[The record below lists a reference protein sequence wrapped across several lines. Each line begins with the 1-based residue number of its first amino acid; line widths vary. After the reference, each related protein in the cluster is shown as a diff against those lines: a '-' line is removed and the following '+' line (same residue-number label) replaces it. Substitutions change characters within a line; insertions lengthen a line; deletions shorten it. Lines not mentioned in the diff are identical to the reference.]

1 MEAAFLSPGSASSAY
16 LRFSQHLGLV
26 AISQRRRLRTVQPEA
41 PEVRSRGLGE
51 TVGLRVQ
58 RSFLIYPGSQNS
70 YLQTAASPQ
79 AELGLRRASQGMGS

>member
-1 MEAAFLSPGSASSAY
+1 M
-16 LRFSQHLGLV
+16 
-26 AISQRRRLRTVQPEA
+26 QPEA

-58 RSFLIYPGSQNS
+58 RSFSIYPGSQNS